1 MWFPDFLTTHLS
13 LGVALKCVSDVQV
26 SRNDKAVTIFA
37 FPHLRP
43 KSRQDSNRLQRLR
56 TAGPRVSRQNDN
68 RAGEDKCALSGEKQR
83 AKGFIDLVIHQT
95 FLEISKKKKYSLGH

>member
-1 MWFPDFLTTHLS
+1 M
-13 LGVALKCVSDVQV
+13 KCASDIQV
-26 SRNDKAVTIFA
+26 SRNDKAIIIFA

-56 TAGPRVSRQNDN
+56 TAGPSVSRQNDN
-68 RAGEDKCALSGEKQR
+68 CAGEDKCALSGEKQR

-95 FLEISKKKKYSLGH
+95 FLATSKKKRYSLGH